1 MKFHPVATLLSACLC
16 LTSLEACTDFLI
28 VADDMAAINGRSMEF
43 AVFLDSKFLVHPRG
57 EERISKAPDNQP
69 GLKWTSQYGY
79 IGVTAF
85 DLDCAIDGLNEKGLS
100 FGALWLP
107 GTQYEQV
114 HFQNLSRAL
123 LVEQIGD
130 WILGSFAT
138 VAEVKK
144 ALGSVEVWAAPI
156 EQIAGVPPLHFAV
169 HDASGESLV
178 IEFINGKKKVYDNR
192 IHVLTNAPQFDWHVL
207 NLGNYLNLKAIGAH
221 AIALDG
227 TVLSTPG
234 NGSGLLGIPGDWM
247 PSSRFVRMTAFKEFA
262 KKPKDA
268 KVGTSLAFHLLNT
281 VDIPFGV
288 VGAMEKDAVQFDY
301 TQWAIVKD
309 LKNLKFYYRTYD
321 DLNIRMID
329 LAKEELQ
336 KGASRRIIPME

>member
-1 MKFHPVATLLSACLC
+1 MKFFPLATVLSACLC
-16 LTSLEACTDFLI
+16 IASTEACTDFLI
-28 VADDMAAINGRSMEF
+28 VADDQAAINGRSMEF
-43 AVFLDSKFLVHPRG
+43 APFLNSKFIVHPRG
-57 EERISKAPDNQP
+57 EERQSKAPDYQL

-107 GTQYEQV
+107 GTQYEQIRP
-114 HFQNLSRAL
+114 QNHSKAL
-123 LVEQIGD
+123 VVEQIGD

-144 ALGSVEVWAAPI
+144 ALVTIEVWAAPI
-156 EQIAGVPPLHFAV
+156 MQIAGIPPLHFAV
-169 HDASGESLV
+169 HDATGESLV
-178 IEFINGKKKVYDNR
+178 IEFINGKKKIYDNR

-207 NLGNYLNLKAIGAH
+207 NLGNYLNLKAMGAH
-221 AIALDG
+221 AIDLEG
-227 TVLSTPG
+227 TVLSTHG

-268 KVGTSLAFHLLNT
+268 AAGTSLAFHLLNT

-288 VGAMEKDAVQFDY
+288 VGATEKDSVQFDY
-301 TQWAIVKD
+301 TQWAVVKD
-309 LKNLKFYYRTYD
+309 LKNLKFYYRTYE
-321 DLNIRMID
+321 DLNIRSID
-329 LAKEELQ
+329 LAKQDLQ
-336 KGASRRIIPME
+336 KGAPVQVIPMK